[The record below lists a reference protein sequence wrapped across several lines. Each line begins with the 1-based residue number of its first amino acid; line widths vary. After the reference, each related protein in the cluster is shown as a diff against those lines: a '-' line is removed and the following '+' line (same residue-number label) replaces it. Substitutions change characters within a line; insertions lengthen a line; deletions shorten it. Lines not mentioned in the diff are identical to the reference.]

1 MSDNMA
7 EKLKRKLSGKN
18 ITAMILF
25 GAIIMVFVFFGLP
38 NRLSGG
44 MGSAARVNESFIS
57 LMDFQMAAEEKEQQM
72 SQIYSQY
79 MGGKSFDPEQ
89 RKKFKMEAMQELIDR
104 ELMAQAARKAGILAT
119 DTEIKD
125 LITQQIPAFQKDGQ
139 FQRENYDA
147 YLQSQGL
154 TPGGFEA
161 KIRKQLGTA
170 RLFRLFEASSRTLSL
185 EADKKKTLQ
194 NYKMNLQFVKFD
206 DDKPATQ
213 AVSTEEAQKA
223 LLADDFKKKIEG
235 EFALKKTQ
243 LSQAEQVHA
252 QHILIAFKAGDPASE
267 KAALAKIEA
276 IKVRTTKE
284 DFGTLASQTSED
296 PGSKSK
302 KGDLGYFGR
311 NAMVKEFADIA
322 FTLPPGHVSEVVKSP
337 FGYHLIKVLE
347 KKAAQEA
354 TLADYQLSLA
364 KESLAKEK
372 WQKKSQELEALLNS
386 QPTQVESEIKNLNAK
401 WEETGFFSLDAQVI
415 PKISGLEIEKV
426 AGLTTKDPYLK
437 SFVRSGTSR
446 YIVKLKELKQDH
458 SATPLL
464 ADLSQRQRANGIF
477 TSWLQTFKKGSDIE
491 TNSLIFQ

>member
-7 EKLKRKLSGKN
+7 DKLKRKLSGKN

-119 DTEIKD
+119 DTEVKD

-185 EADKKKTLQ
+185 ESDKKKTLQ

-206 DDKPATQ
+206 DDKPTTQ
-213 AVSTEEAQKA
+213 AVSNEEAQKA
-223 LLADDFKKKIEG
+223 LTKDDFKKKIES
-235 EFALKKTQ
+235 EFALKKAQ
-243 LSQAEQVHA
+243 LSQAEEVRA
-252 QHILIAFKAGDPASE
+252 QHILIAFKAGDAASE
-267 KAALAKIEA
+267 KTALAKIEA

-296 PGSKSK
+296 PGSKAK
-302 KGDLGYFGR
+302 RGDLGYFGR
-311 NAMVKEFADIA
+311 SSMVKEFADVA
-322 FTLPPGHVSEVVKSP
+322 FQIPPGHISEIVKTAY
-337 FGYHLIKVLE
+337 GYHLIKVLE
-347 KKAAQEA
+347 KKSAQEA
-354 TLADYQLSLA
+354 NLSDHQLSLA
-364 KESLAKEK
+364 KDALAKEK
-372 WQKKSQELEALLNS
+372 WQKKSQELETLLSS
-386 QPTQVESEIKNLNAK
+386 QPAQVENEIKNLNAK
-401 WEETGFFSLDAQVI
+401 WEETGLFSLDAPAI

-426 AGLTTKDPYLK
+426 ADLTVKDPYLK

-446 YIVKLKELKQDH
+446 YIVKLKDFKQD
-458 SATPLL
+458 SSTTPLL
-464 ADLSQRQRANGIF
+464 ADVSSRQRANGVF
-477 TSWLQTFKKGSDIE
+477 TSWLQTFKKSSDIE

>member
-1 MSDNMA
+1 
-7 EKLKRKLSGKN
+7 
-18 ITAMILF
+18 
-25 GAIIMVFVFFGLP
+25 
-38 NRLSGG
+38 
-44 MGSAARVNESFIS
+44 
-57 LMDFQMAAEEKEQQM
+57 MDFQIAADEKEQQM

-154 TPGGFEA
+154 TPSGFEG

-185 EADKKKTLQ
+185 EADKKRTLQ
-194 NYKMNLQFVKFD
+194 NYKMNLQVVKFD

-223 LLADDFKKKIEG
+223 LANEDFKKKIEA
-235 EFALKKTQ
+235 EFALKKGQ
-243 LSQAEQVHA
+243 LSQPEQVHA
-252 QHILIAFKAGDPASE
+252 QHILIAFKSGDAASE
-267 KAALAKIEA
+267 KAAQAKIEA
-276 IKVRTTKE
+276 IKARTTKE

-296 PGSKSK
+296 PGSKAK
-302 KGDLGYFGR
+302 KGDLGFFGR
-311 NAMVKEFADIA
+311 GAMVKEFADAA
-322 FTLPPGHVSEVVKSP
+322 FALPPGHISEIVKSP
-337 FGYHLIKVLE
+337 YGYHLIKVLE
-347 KKAAQEA
+347 KKEAQEA
-354 TLADYQLSLA
+354 TLADHQLSLA
-364 KESLAKEK
+364 KETLAKEK

-386 QPTQVESEIKNLNAK
+386 DPAKIETEVKNLNAK
-401 WEETGFFSLDAQVI
+401 WEETGFFSLDAPAI
-415 PKISGLEIEKV
+415 PKVSGLEIEKV
-426 AGLTTKDPYLK
+426 AGLTAKEPFLK

-446 YIVKLKELKQDH
+446 YIVKLKELKQDP
-458 SATPLL
+458 SAPQIT

-477 TSWLQTFKKGSDIE
+477 TSWLQAFKKGSDIE